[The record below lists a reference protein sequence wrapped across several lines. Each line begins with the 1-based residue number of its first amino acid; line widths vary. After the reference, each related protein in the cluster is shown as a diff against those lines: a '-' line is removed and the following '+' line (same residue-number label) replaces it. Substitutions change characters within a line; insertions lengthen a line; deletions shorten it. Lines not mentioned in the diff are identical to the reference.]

1 MKVSDLVVKCLEA
14 EGVRYVFGLPGE
26 EVEDLLF
33 SLETAKRLG
42 VGFTIVVFND
52 NDYGLISW
60 KQDMSRGR
68 STGTRITNPDLKAY
82 AESFGIRAHRPDTVE
97 GLSSTL
103 FEAIG
108 WRELRL
114 VEIPVDASVNR
125 ELDQKLQRY
134 WSAR

>member
-1 MKVSDLVVKCLEA
+1 MEVSDLVLKCLEA

-26 EVEDLLF
+26 EVENLLF
-33 SLETAKRLG
+33 SLETAKRLS
-42 VGFTIVVFND
+42 VDFTIAVFND

-82 AESFGIRAHRPDTVE
+82 AESFGIQAHRPDTVE

-103 FEAIG
+103 F
-108 WRELRL
+108 
-114 VEIPVDASVNR
+114 D
-125 ELDQKLQRY
+125 
-134 WSAR
+134 

>member
-14 EGVRYVFGLPGE
+14 EGVRCVFGLPGE
-26 EVEDLLF
+26 EIEDLLF
-33 SLETAKRLG
+33 SIETAKRLS

-82 AESFGIRAHRPDTVE
+82 ADRFAIRAHLPAAVQR
-97 GLSSTL
+97 LSSTL
-103 FEAIG
+103 FD
-108 WRELRL
+108 
-114 VEIPVDASVNR
+114 P
-125 ELDQKLQRY
+125 
-134 WSAR
+134 